1 MPCPVGRSPND
12 ARGLAAIR
20 LDPMIDLHS
29 HILPGIDDG
38 ARDIEMSIAMARASV
53 ADGVSVLACTPHIM
67 PGVWNNA
74 GPQIRDHVARLQD
87 KLNELEIPLHLVVG
101 ADVHIAPD
109 LVGGVRSGRIPTLHG
124 TRYVLLEMPHHV
136 APPHADQCFY
146 SLLTAGYVP
155 IFTHPE
161 RLSWLSSHYGLI
173 KRLARSGVWMQITAG
188 SLTGGFGKRAQ
199 YWAEKMLNEGLV
211 HILASDT
218 HNVTSRP
225 PSLGAGWEA
234 ACRIVGEDEAYHLVV
249 TRPYGILNNDL
260 PASLPPPPMKDTAD
274 DYQETSGKTQA
285 GRAIGALFRGGG
297 SGDEPGGRAL
307 PGWMRRIFARRDG

>member
-1 MPCPVGRSPND
+1 
-12 ARGLAAIR
+12 
-20 LDPMIDLHS
+20 MIDLHS

-38 ARDIEMSIAMARASV
+38 ARDLDMSIAMARASV

-67 PGVWNNA
+67 PGVWNNS
-74 GPQIRDHVARLQD
+74 GPEIRAHVDALQQ

-109 LVGGVRSGRIPTLHG
+109 LVGGIKAGRVPTLHG

-146 SLLTAGYVP
+146 QLLTAGYVP

-161 RLSWLSSHYGLI
+161 RLSWLSSHYELVR
-173 KRLARSGVWMQITAG
+173 RLARSGVWMQITAG

-199 YWAEKMLNEGLV
+199 YWAEKMLNDGLV

-225 PSLGAGWEA
+225 PALGAGWEA

-249 TRPYGILNNDL
+249 TRPYGILNNSL
-260 PASLPPPPMKDTAD
+260 PASLPLPPMEALENEHEDIK
-274 DYQETSGKTQA
+274 GRPNA
-285 GRAIGALFRGGG
+285 GRAIGALLGGDR
-297 SGDEPGGRAL
+297 GDEPDGGAL
-307 PGWMRRIFARRDG
+307 SGWMRRIFPRGGR